1 MKKGLIYTIITAL
14 AFVTFEP
21 MSKLI
26 AGSVSPFGIT
36 FWRFIFGSIL
46 LSPFAI
52 MKIKK
57 DNIHIK
63 AKDFLIMGGLGVLII
78 CISMITLQTAVR
90 MADNPALIAV
100 IFSANSVTTMLFAML
115 VLKEKMTKNKA
126 IAMVLGVI
134 GIVICADFKSG
145 ENLQAVLLTVIS
157 ALTFSLYTVLCR
169 KYTKHLGA
177 SVQTTF
183 SFFIGS
189 LVLLIVLLVGRF
201 DIVPEINTKNILV
214 MAYLAV
220 FVTGIGYWSYFRA
233 IEKGGAIMAS
243 LAFFIKPVL
252 TPFATFAINGIV
264 PDIKVFIAVLFI
276 VGGSYFAVYKK
287 EKKVN

>member
-1 MKKGLIYTIITAL
+1 MKKGLIFTIITAL

-26 AGSVSPFGIT
+26 ADSVSPFGIT
-36 FWRFIFGSIL
+36 FWRFIFGSVL

-52 MKIKK
+52 IKIKK

-63 AKDFLIMGGLGVLII
+63 AKDVLIMGGLGVLII
-78 CISMITLQTAVR
+78 CISMITLQTAVG

-100 IFSANSVTTMLFAML
+100 IFSANSVTTMLFAIL
-115 VLKEKMTKNKA
+115 VLKEKMTANKA

-157 ALTFSLYTVLCR
+157 ALTFSLYTILCR

-189 LVLLIVLLVGRF
+189 VVLLIILLVGRF

-214 MAYLAV
+214 MLYLAV

-264 PDIKVFIAVLFI
+264 PDLKVFIAVVFI

-287 EKKVN
+287 ETK

>member
-21 MSKLI
+21 VSKLI
-26 AGSVSPFGIT
+26 AGAVSPFGIT

-57 DNIHIK
+57 EQIHIK
-63 AKDFLIMGGLGVLII
+63 AKDVLIMGGLGVLII
-78 CISMITLQTAVR
+78 CISMITLQTAVG

-100 IFSANSVTTMLFAML
+100 IFSANSVSTMLFAML
-115 VLKEKMTKNKA
+115 ILKEKMTKNKA

-134 GIVICADFKSG
+134 GIMICADFKSG
-145 ENLQAVLLTVIS
+145 ENLQAVMLTVIS
-157 ALTFSLYTVLCR
+157 ALTFSLYTILCR

-189 LVLLIVLLVGRF
+189 LVLLVVLLVGRF
-201 DIVPEINTKNILV
+201 DIVPEISTKNVLV
-214 MAYLAV
+214 MAYLAI

-264 PDIKVFIAVLFI
+264 PDLKVFIAVVFI

-287 EKKVN
+287 ETK

>member
-1 MKKGLIYTIITAL
+1 MKKGLIYTIITVL

-21 MSKLI
+21 VSKLI
-26 AGSVSPFGIT
+26 AGAVSPFGIT

-57 DNIHIK
+57 DGIHIR
-63 AKDFLIMGGLGVLII
+63 AKDVLVMGGLGILVI
-78 CISMITLQTAVR
+78 CISMITLQSAVG
-90 MADNPALIAV
+90 MAENPALIAV
-100 IFSANSVTTMLFAML
+100 IFSANSVSTMLFAML
-115 VLKEKMTKNKA
+115 VLNEKMTKNKA
-126 IAMVLGVI
+126 IAMILGVI
-134 GIVICADFKSG
+134 GIAICADFKSN
-145 ENLQAVLLTVIS
+145 ENLWAVLLTVIS

-169 KYTKHLGA
+169 KFTKHLGA
-177 SVQTTF
+177 SVQTTG

-189 LVLLIVLLVGRF
+189 LVLLAVLIIGGF
-201 DIVPEINTKNILV
+201 DFLPEINTKNILV
-214 MAYLAV
+214 MLYLAV

-233 IEKGGAIMAS
+233 MEKGGPIMAS

-264 PDIKVFIAVLFI
+264 PDLKVFIAVLFI
-276 VGGSYFAVYKK
+276 VSGSYFAVYKK
-287 EKKVN
+287 DKKAC